1 MEPTALCTYPIL
13 QFYYPLLHVQNILK
27 PYAEFL
33 AFKVPVC
40 IVPVSTYTY
49 KRFMVRRKIVS
60 ESSFDL
66 VVIRRAKFFNSSQL
80 SLCIEEEFRMEF
92 VG

>member
-1 MEPTALCTYPIL
+1 
-13 QFYYPLLHVQNILK
+13 
-27 PYAEFL
+27 
-33 AFKVPVC
+33 
-40 IVPVSTYTY
+40 
-49 KRFMVRRKIVS
+49 MVRRKIVS

-92 VG
+92 VGEGQRIKARELLSPSLY